1 MKQPQVLPFLTPP
14 LLARSTTPLSVA
26 NVLIPPILFRLNAGN
41 LALQGH
47 DIFGSFFNGRLETMG
62 LLQPTRAIRHGFL
75 ASTKLLLNLLAES
88 TLVRQ
93 INGAKDHFHAA
104 SFTDAILS
112 VAVLFEVAP
121 LPVTAGELVA
131 LEEAHDVV
139 VDAGVWAEDLSVLL
153 VSACHD
159 AHNARALKLR
169 HYLESLSVRMQ
180 LRVWMGSDGAIPL
193 TRQMIQA
200 WTMLTAPLPHR
211 VLIAI
216 D

>member
-139 VDAGVWAEDLSVLL
+139 VGAGVWAEDLSVLL

-169 HYLESLSVRMQ
+169 LTLSPCPCVCSFECGWGVME
-180 LRVWMGSDGAIPL
+180 LF
-193 TRQMIQA
+193 
-200 WTMLTAPLPHR
+200 H
-211 VLIAI
+211 
-216 D
+216 